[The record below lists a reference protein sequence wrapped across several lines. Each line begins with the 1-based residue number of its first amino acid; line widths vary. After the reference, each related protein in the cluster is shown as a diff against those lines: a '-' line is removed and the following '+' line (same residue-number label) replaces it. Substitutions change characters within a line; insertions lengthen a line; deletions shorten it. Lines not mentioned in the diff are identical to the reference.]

1 MKIKDYI
8 ANQVLL
14 PRLEEFEVLVVYD
27 AERRYRQLC
36 QELATDMITVVDAT
50 EGSIPARELACK
62 TLQDLGK
69 RTGAKKRLLIYVP
82 VRPPQTS
89 PDKIQDPFSM
99 YGEIGDYFPRTAG
112 DSFEQ
117 ICLKARAEQATE
129 IRKVFAEHPTPSFDL
144 IDNVGGGAGW
154 PALQSVLGVQSARE
168 ILVHLLKPSSKQ
180 LEKLTSDSN
189 WISEFKE
196 LLRRNIGVELKTQ
209 IQEFSAVQ
217 AELWRLMLF
226 SEFIFDLP
234 NSTAVPPSLAS
245 VPKAIPEAMPLVYAV
260 CEALRDQ
267 SSTQGAYIE
276 MATKVETDLNLRA
289 TCTSIPDLGVRDT
302 FPFEERSFF
311 AHCLAAID
319 KDDVDTCR
327 SILARNQKSVWTG
340 LGESQVQW
348 SLIASIVGLIEAC
361 ADAEREL
368 VKYTASQEKLVF
380 YYLDQFFKVDLRYR
394 EFETAVF
401 STIDIDPQ
409 LQPAIQRAR
418 KTYSSSAAQV
428 QKIFIKHLETSGWP
442 PSNMLSSTE
451 IFDKLVAPTLAESG
465 RKVAY
470 FLIDALRYELGTELE
485 RELNDEGDIS
495 LVAAFSV
502 IPTVTPI
509 GMASLMPNAQASLK
523 VAKKDD
529 AVVPMLGDKEIKSV
543 TQRMDWIR
551 SKYGQRFHEMK
562 LTEVIKP
569 DFNKKL
575 NKSVELLVIRSS
587 TTDGRMETDYEFGLP
602 SITRDLQLIRVAVRR
617 LREAGFELAVIA
629 TDHGFCINPE
639 TDAGDV
645 CSKPSGTWKNLHDRC
660 LLGDGT
666 ADTHNWVLSAE
677 HMGLRGDYAQVGGPR
692 GLACYSAGNKYF
704 HGGASLQESLVPVL
718 SVKLSQKVAEADAVQ
733 FRVSYK
739 RNSPRITTKLPVF
752 EIETIQQDL
761 FSSDQSYDLLVRAVA
776 PDGKVVGE
784 PKPGGPVN
792 AATGTV
798 SVDAGTTIKLTVQ
811 MSMSYEGKFE
821 VQLLDP
827 NTLTVHSQIE
837 LETDY
842 LV

>member
-1 MKIKDYI
+1 
-8 ANQVLL
+8 
-14 PRLEEFEVLVVYD
+14 
-27 AERRYRQLC
+27 
-36 QELATDMITVVDAT
+36 
-50 EGSIPARELACK
+50 
-62 TLQDLGK
+62 
-69 RTGAKKRLLIYVP
+69 
-82 VRPPQTS
+82 
-89 PDKIQDPFSM
+89 M

>member
-1 MKIKDYI
+1 V
-8 ANQVLL
+8 N
-14 PRLEEFEVLVVYD
+14 
-27 AERRYRQLC
+27 
-36 QELATDMITVVDAT
+36 
-50 EGSIPARELACK
+50 
-62 TLQDLGK
+62 
-69 RTGAKKRLLIYVP
+69 
-82 VRPPQTS
+82 
-89 PDKIQDPFSM
+89 
-99 YGEIGDYFPRTAG
+99 
-112 DSFEQ
+112 
-117 ICLKARAEQATE
+117 
-129 IRKVFAEHPTPSFDL
+129 
-144 IDNVGGGAGW
+144 
-154 PALQSVLGVQSARE
+154 
-168 ILVHLLKPSSKQ
+168 LLKPTGKQ

-196 LLRRNIGVELKTQ
+196 FLRRNFGVELKTQ
-209 IQEFSAVQ
+209 ILEFASVQ
-217 AELWRLMLF
+217 AELWRLLLF

-234 NSTAVPPSLAS
+234 DAAVLPPSLVS
-245 VPKAIPEAMPLVYAV
+245 VPKAIPEAMPLVYSV
-260 CEALRDQ
+260 CESLRDQ
-267 SSTQGAYIE
+267 SSTQATYID
-276 MATKVETDLNLRA
+276 MATKVETDLKLRA
-289 TCTSIPDLGVRDT
+289 TCMSIPDLGIRDT

-311 AHCLAAID
+311 ANCLVAID

-348 SLIASIVGLIEAC
+348 SLIASIVGLIEVC
-361 ADAEREL
+361 ADADREL
-368 VKYTASQEKLVF
+368 SKYTASQEKLVF
-380 YYLDQFFKVDLRYR
+380 YYLNQFFKVDLRYR

-401 STIDIDPQ
+401 STIDIDSQ
-409 LQPAIQRAR
+409 LQPAIRRAR
-418 KTYSSSAAQV
+418 KTYANSAAQV
-428 QKIFIKHLETSGWP
+428 QRIFIKHLETSGWP

-485 RELNDEGDIS
+485 RELNDEGDTS
-495 LVAAFSV
+495 LVASSSV

-509 GMASLMPNAQASLK
+509 GMASLMPNAQTSLK
-523 VAKKDD
+523 IAKKDGT
-529 AVVPMLGDKEIKSV
+529 VVPMLGEKEIKSV
-543 TQRMDWIR
+543 SQRMDWIR

-562 LTEVIKP
+562 LADVIKP
-569 DFNKKL
+569 GFDKQL

-587 TTDGRMETDYEFGLP
+587 TADGRMETDYEFGLP

-639 TDAGDV
+639 TDAGDI
-645 CSKPSGTWKNLHDRC
+645 CPKPSGTWKALHDRC

-666 ADTHNWVLSAE
+666 ADTQNWVLSAE
-677 HMGLRGDYAQVGGPR
+677 HMGLPSEYAQVGGPR
-692 GLACYSAGNKYF
+692 GLACYSAGNQYF
-704 HGGASLQESLVPVL
+704 HGGASLQEALVPVL
-718 SVKLSQKVAEADAVQ
+718 SVKLNQTVFEADAVQ
-733 FRVSYK
+733 FRISYK
-739 RNSPRITTKLPVF
+739 RNSPKITTKLPVF
-752 EIETIQQDL
+752 EIETIQKDL
-761 FSSDQSYDLLVRAVA
+761 FSNGQSYDLLVRALA
-776 PDGKVVGE
+776 PGDRIVGE

-798 SVDAGTTIKLTVQ
+798 TVMAGTTIKLTVQ
-811 MSMSYEGKFE
+811 MSMTYEGKFS